1 MKRTLLLISLAAATT
16 LAALQHEALAQQPTP
31 QSGKAAAT
39 PAPEKGK
46 KNPSPAKSGKKTPV
60 KAAEPKTSPPPA
72 ARPAAMPPPPMVEIM
87 PIDLPPPAS
96 NAPPAPTPPGA
107 GSIAQGITPVR
118 YGAPMPGS
126 SRLIA
131 SVPVLPPK
139 AAPMVELPAGA
150 PLPPA
155 PAQMAPAVAKVTPYT
170 PPVFSPPV
178 PARKPAW
185 AQTQTVEA
193 SKPPGTVAAPPVV
206 EQSAAAKPSH
216 IAPGYTAV
224 VPIIP
229 FGATPPAPASQ
240 PAPEPITFTVRLPT
254 IVMLEPKP

>member
-1 MKRTLLLISLAAATT
+1 MKRMILLISAVTAIIV
-16 LAALQHEALAQQPTP
+16 AALQHEALAQQPTP
-31 QSGKAAAT
+31 LTGPAAAPT
-39 PAPEKGK
+39 PEKAK
-46 KNPSPAKSGKKTPV
+46 KNPPPPKSGKKTPV
-60 KAAEPKTSPPPA
+60 KAAETKAPPPA
-72 ARPAAMPPPPMVEIM
+72 SPPVNMPPPPVVEIM
-87 PIDLPPPAS
+87 PMDLPPPAS

-107 GSIAQGITPVR
+107 GSIASGITPVR
-118 YGAPMPGS
+118 YGAPTPGS

-150 PLPPA
+150 PVPPA

-178 PARKPAW
+178 PARKPAQG
-185 AQTQTVEA
+185 QTQTVGA
-193 SKPPGTVAAPPVV
+193 SAPRSAAAAPPVP
-206 EQSAAAKPSH
+206 EQSAAAKP
-216 IAPGYTAV
+216 GYTTV
-224 VPIIP
+224 VPITP
-229 FGATPPAPASQ
+229 FGATPPQPPAPASQ